1 MPKNPAVGKMP
12 VKGQKHVLASRKRAR
27 IVSSDDETV
36 ILDSKPSGS
45 NTETIS
51 YTKRKSSTKK
61 GSSESDA
68 RTPSELRQSNKGE
81 MERTLSELRQSNKKG
96 EMERKKLVAR
106 LNAKKEQLKETQ
118 TKLAD
123 QTRALD
129 KAKKDKQRQKRNM
142 EQLEKDKQEIE
153 TSSKRFKKKM
163 ENYRSQ
169 FREAEDEKAKL
180 ESRLANLQLNQDGGS
195 SASGSSGRST
205 GASGGESNLFQDIL
219 DNFRELAENQLM
231 CVVCSEVFVNAV
243 SINCGHT
250 FCDYC
255 ITEWKKKKNNCPV
268 CRANIKSTNPVKVL
282 DEYSDKV
289 YEQFVP
295 EGVKQSRATLKEE
308 RYKLQK
314 EAEKNKKKSKRGLD
328 RILDVEDD
336 SGDSID
342 SDETLEIRYNSDF
355 DSDVSDEIW
364 RFNPSLVSDSGGS
377 SIPDS
382 DILFAMPPRIRTPI
396 LSSLQHFFDRPNDL
410 ENTDT
415 DDSSDDEDFN
425 VQRWTHQRRQLD
437 TSSSSSNSNTYDS
450 ISESSSSSSSSDS
463 SDSSDQADSN

>member
-1 MPKNPAVGKMP
+1 MPKNPTVGKMP
-12 VKGQKHVLASRKRAR
+12 SKGQKHVLASRKRAR

-45 NTETIS
+45 NTETTS
-51 YTKRKSSTKK
+51 DTKRKSSTKK
-61 GSSESDA
+61 GSSECDA
-68 RTPSELRQSNKGE
+68 
-81 MERTLSELRQSNKKG
+81 RTLSELRQSNKKG

-118 TKLAD
+118 AKLAD

-129 KAKKDKQRQKRNM
+129 KAKKDKQKQKRNM

-169 FREAEDEKAKL
+169 FREAEDEKSKL
-180 ESRLANLQLNQDGGS
+180 ESRLASLQLNQDGGS

-268 CRANIKSTNPVKVL
+268 CRTNIKSTNPVKVL

-382 DILFAMPPRIRTPI
+382 DILFAMPPRIRTPL
-396 LSSLQHFFDRPNDL
+396 LSSLQHFFDRPNNLD
-410 ENTDT
+410 TDT
-415 DDSSDDEDFN
+415 DDSSDDEDFTI
-425 VQRWTHQRRQLD
+425 QRWTHQRRQLD

-450 ISESSSSSSSSDS
+450 NSESSSSSSSSDS